1 MNYFLEDQERDLI
14 KLCVVL
20 LLKGK
25 VSRFSA
31 RSFINKLFLLPGHAV
46 LSMQAK
52 LSDMHMIMSALS
64 KNQSTHSPGSHLIN
78 LCANSC
84 KFINKKIKPLGRQ

>member
-14 KLCVVL
+14 KLCVL

-25 VSRFSA
+25 FHGSA
-31 RSFINKLFLLPGHAV
+31 HAHLLTVFLPGHAV
-46 LSMQAK
+46 SSMQAI
-52 LSDMHMIMSALS
+52 LSDMHMIMSVLS
-64 KNQSTHSPGSHLIN
+64 KNQSTYSSGSHLTN